1 MALRLLIADDQ
12 AAFRDG
18 IRAMLAVVPDI
29 DVVGEASTGL
39 EARRLACALR
49 PDVVLMDLRMPVMD
63 GVEATGHVRR
73 EVPTCRVVA
82 LTTFADDELVFGAIR
97 AGAAAYLL
105 KGADTPTLLGAIR
118 GDGTALSPA
127 VSAKVVSELR
137 RLALM
142 QPPSVAAP
150 TSLSL
155 REIEVV
161 RLLAVGSTN
170 KEIALALGLAE
181 GTVKNHVTHVLE
193 KLSVGDRTQA
203 ALRARELG
211 LL

>member
-1 MALRLLIADDQ
+1 MPIRLLIADDQ

-29 DVVGEASTGL
+29 EVVGEASTGV
-39 EARRLACALR
+39 EARRLASALR
-49 PDVVLMDLRMPVMD
+49 PDVILMDLRMPVMD
-63 GVEATGHVRR
+63 GVEATRHVRR
-73 EVPTCRVVA
+73 ELPTCRVVA
-82 LTTFADDELVFGAIR
+82 LTTFADDERVFGAIR

-105 KGADTPTLLGAIR
+105 KGADTQTLVGAIR
-118 GDGTALSPA
+118 GDGAALSPA
-127 VSAKVVSELR
+127 VSGKVVDELR

-142 QPPSVAAP
+142 QPPSVPAQ
-150 TSLSL
+150 TTLSQ

-161 RLLAVGSTN
+161 KLLAFGSTN
-170 KEIALALGLAE
+170 KEIALALDLAE